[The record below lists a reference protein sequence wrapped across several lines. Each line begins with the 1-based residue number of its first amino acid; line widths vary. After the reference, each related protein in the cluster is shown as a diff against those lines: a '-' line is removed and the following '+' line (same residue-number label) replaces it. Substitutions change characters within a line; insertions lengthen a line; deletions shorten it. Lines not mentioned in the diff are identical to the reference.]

1 MLSKSHT
8 SSTITNWPSLES
20 GLCISWKDSS
30 ASGGNWA
37 VRGSVISMIALWH
50 PGNAHW
56 ARIVGGLVPR
66 GNSSGTGSA
75 PRMPKNEYMSL

>member
-1 MLSKSHT
+1 MGLDWFGRSFETPMLSKSHT

-56 ARIVGGLVPR
+56 ARIVGGLV
-66 GNSSGTGSA
+66 
-75 PRMPKNEYMSL
+75 KLSLFS